1 VKMREHD
8 SLILL
13 VRNKKTVTY
22 AAETWTVTNKTEIM
36 LMTWE
41 RKLLRK
47 KIWTNKE
54 NGQWRIKTNL

>member
-1 VKMREHD
+1 MREHD

-13 VRNKKTVTY
+13 VRNKKIVTY
-22 AAETWTVTNKTEIM
+22 GVATWTVTNRTENM

-47 KIWTNKE
+47 KYGPTKRTDSAE
-54 NGQWRIKTNL
+54 LKLT